1 MRGDNQGVTPASNMC
16 FGVVVVDEFEKYN
29 DQSLMPLVSQLEGC
43 GCQSHNI
50 LVRRV
55 PRLHDVLMATQ
66 FFAEY
71 TDVDGVILLV
81 PENRLTASFALMYG
95 IVNIQTQWNMVVEY
109 GDETCAKDI
118 VKMIELQNDMERSA
132 PESCLQR
139 LNCC

>member
-1 MRGDNQGVTPASNMC
+1 MEVVESGVAENMR
-16 FGVVVVDEFEKYN
+16 FGI
-29 DQSLMPLVSQLEGC
+29 
-43 GCQSHNI
+43 I
-50 LVRRV
+50 LVREFEEYAEQHLSSVVDSLEGMGCV
-55 PRLHDVLMATQ
+55 PQNIVVRTVPKLHDVVVATQ